1 MLSGAML
8 AATCAGG
15 AELERSGV
23 GSETPSRVVFL
34 RQQSESQILFRDLLD
49 RQALNPH
56 ADHLGR
62 VHDVVVDH
70 DGRIVGILLSVGG
83 FFGLGDKLVG
93 VSWNDVTIRFDGKF
107 VVVNLTREELYQAPE
122 YLPWQQVRHRPDGR
136 VLVDSRESSGASQGS
151 LRTDAVDAR
160 HPPAA
165 RQSLVDSNARRP
177 R

>member
-1 MLSGAML
+1 MLSGTLL

-15 AELERSGV
+15 AELDRSGAR
-23 GSETPSRVVFL
+23 SETPSRVVFL
-34 RQQSESQILFRDLLD
+34 RQQSEGQILFRDLLD

-62 VHDVVVDH
+62 VHDVVIDH
-70 DGRIVGILLSVGG
+70 DGRVVGILLSVGG

-107 VVVNLTREELYQAPE
+107 VVVNLSRDELFRAPE
-122 YLPWQQVRHRPDGR
+122 YLPWQQVRHRPDER
-136 VLVDSRESSGASQGS
+136 VLVGSPEPSGAPEGS
-151 LRTDAVDAR
+151 LRID
-160 HPPAA
+160 P
-165 RQSLVDSNARRP
+165 NARRH